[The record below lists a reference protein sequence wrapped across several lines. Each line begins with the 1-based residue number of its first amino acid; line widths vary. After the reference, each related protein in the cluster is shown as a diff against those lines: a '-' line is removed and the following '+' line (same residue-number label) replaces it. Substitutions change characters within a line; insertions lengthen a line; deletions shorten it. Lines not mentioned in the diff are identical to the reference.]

1 MRTVCT
7 DGTEH
12 NRKLFSR
19 GLPALSDR
27 VNLITLVQSN
37 SEFSSDIDIIFINCR
52 QTSLRLVFVC
62 PFVRQSY
69 NRINFCTNG
78 AKLFVCLLQLLV
90 GFQIVRLKE
99 RGAKSNL
106 ITANYTHVCRIISLS
121 LFLLRFTVTAMPF
134 FLFLF
139 GKRFLP

>member
-1 MRTVCT
+1 MVLGERREKEKDNLWEKAVRTVCT

-37 SEFSSDIDIIFINCR
+37 SEFSFSLPLSLSFDIDIIFINCR

-62 PFVRQSY
+62 LFVRQSN

-78 AKLFVCLLQLLV
+78 AKLCVPAAIAGRVSDC
-90 GFQIVRLKE
+90 
-99 RGAKSNL
+99 
-106 ITANYTHVCRIISLS
+106 
-121 LFLLRFTVTAMPF
+121 
-134 FLFLF
+134 
-139 GKRFLP
+139 